1 MGVGHWGL
9 VRLRGWRKKGAG
21 SQPWTDLR
29 MERKKVREE
38 REGENNE
45 VERGKGKE
53 KKEKRRAWERDK
65 ERQRWVV
72 DGGRDREL

>member
-9 VRLRGWRKKGAG
+9 VRLRGWGKKGAG
-21 SQPWTDLR
+21 SQPRTDLGV
-29 MERKKVREE
+29 ERKKEREE
-38 REGENNE
+38 GEGEKNK

-53 KKEKRRAWERDK
+53 KKEKRRERERDK

-72 DGGRDREL
+72 DGERDRDL

>member
-21 SQPWTDLR
+21 SQPWTDLG

-38 REGENNE
+38 SEGEKNE

-53 KKEKRRAWERDK
+53 KKEKR
-65 ERQRWVV
+65 
-72 DGGRDREL
+72 